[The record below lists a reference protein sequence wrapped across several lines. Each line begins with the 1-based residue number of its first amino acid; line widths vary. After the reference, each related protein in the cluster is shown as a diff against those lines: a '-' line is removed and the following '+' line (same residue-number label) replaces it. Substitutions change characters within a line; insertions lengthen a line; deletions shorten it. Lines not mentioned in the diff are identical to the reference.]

1 APVSATRRR
10 RALTGRGR
18 WSGRPERRRSSR
30 LLLCP
35 RPSCQVQ
42 RMFPTCTV
50 KQSFTIVGGPR
61 AEPASPVPAAR
72 TAQAGDDDGGRE
84 RSFDVAV
91 GGVPA
96 ALAARAGDEG
106 LPLPAG
112 GQAGGAHRLRGAAGA
127 ARRGDA
133 GTAGGGR
140 GRARPRAGA
149 G

>member
-1 APVSATRRR
+1 
-10 RALTGRGR
+10 TGRGR
-18 WSGRPERRRSSR
+18 WSWRPERRRSSR

-42 RMFPTCTV
+42 RMFPNCTV

-112 GQAGGAHRLRGAAGA
+112 GQAGGADRKSTRLNSSHVSISYAVFCLKKKRGVSAT
-127 ARRGDA
+127 RTRI
-133 GTAGGGR
+133 R
-140 GRARPRAGA
+140 S
-149 G
+149 

>member
-1 APVSATRRR
+1 
-10 RALTGRGR
+10 
-18 WSGRPERRRSSR
+18 
-30 LLLCP
+30 
-35 RPSCQVQ
+35 
-42 RMFPTCTV
+42 FPTCTV

-61 AEPASPVPAAR
+61 AEPASPVPAAP
-72 TAQAGDDDGGRE
+72 TAPAGDDDGGRE
-84 RSFDVAV
+84 RSFEVAV
-91 GGVPA
+91 SGLPA
-96 ALAARAGDEG
+96 AVAARAGDEG

-149 G
+149 GQRAAAGGVLPDADDRPRPRRGQRARAAAPEPAPGDGPAGGR